1 MIPIPLKDN
10 LRRETWP
17 VITLVLVGLNLGVF
31 LFELSLGNRLEQ
43 LIQVFSVVPARYTGV
58 EGWSAQGIVGL
69 IVSLFSSMFLHAGW
83 GHLLSNM
90 LFLWVFGR
98 SVEDR
103 FEHRKF
109 LGLYLICGIGA
120 AFTHIYINPLSEIPT
135 VGASGAIAG
144 VLGAYLLS
152 YPAARIT
159 TLVPLF
165 ILFWSIEVP
174 AFLILGYWF
183 LIQFVAGWQAFMI
196 APSAVGGVAWW
207 AHIGGFI
214 TGFLLAIGLRPRRK
228 KPTPAWLW

>member
-17 VITLVLVGLNLGVF
+17 VITLVLIGWNLAAF
-31 LFELSLGNRLEQ
+31 LFELSLGYRLEHF
-43 LIQVFSVVPARYTGV
+43 IQVFSIVPARYTGA
-58 EGWSAQGIVGL
+58 EGWLAQGIVGL
-69 IVSLFSSMFLHAGW
+69 VVPLFGSMFLHAGW

-103 FEHRKF
+103 FGHRKF
-109 LGLYLICGIGA
+109 LGLYLICGIGT
-120 AFTHIYINPLSEIPT
+120 AFTHIYLNPLSAVPT

-144 VLGAYLLS
+144 VLGAYFLC

-165 ILFWSIEVP
+165 ILFWSIEIP

-183 LIQFVAGWQAFMI
+183 LIQFVAGWQDFMI
-196 APSAVGGVAWW
+196 APSTVGGVAWW
-207 AHIGGFI
+207 AHIGGFVA
-214 TGFLLAIGLRPRRK
+214 GFLLSIGLRPRRK
-228 KPTPAWLW
+228 RPTPAWLW